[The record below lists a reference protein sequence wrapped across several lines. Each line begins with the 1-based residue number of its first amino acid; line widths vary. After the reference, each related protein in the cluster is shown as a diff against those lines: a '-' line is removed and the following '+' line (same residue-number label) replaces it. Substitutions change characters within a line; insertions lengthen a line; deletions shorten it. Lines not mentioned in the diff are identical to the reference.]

1 MRPVLIDPPKP
12 PATPVALPPEQRRT
26 LAMASAGTLLVLVT
40 FVTPLATGVRT
51 TVSLHASPGTQ
62 AWLLS
67 AMSVGLAAA
76 LLTAGVLAD
85 DLGRRRVFIG
95 GLLVVGVGAGVVAVA
110 AVPGVFIA
118 GRVLQG
124 LGAAAVIACALGLIG
139 HAFPMGPARSRA
151 AAVWGASVGAG
162 TGLGGLVT
170 VALDHG
176 AGWRTTYVVTAV
188 AAVVL
193 AAAGRL
199 VLIESVGRTER
210 KVDIAGVVLL
220 AAGLSSLLAGLVQSR
235 GGWGAATVV
244 LLTAGLL
251 LLAAFVI
258 AERRSAQPMI
268 DVSLFAVPGFLAA
281 TLGAFITG
289 VAVIGPAS
297 YLPTTLQR
305 GLGESL
311 LAATVLVLIWSA
323 ASTVTA
329 LGVRWIPG
337 LDGRRLLGI
346 GLGLSAVGLAAL
358 GVLGVHADGVRLV
371 PGLLVLGVG
380 YGAANAALGREAV
393 AHVPVARAG
402 MGSGANNTARYI
414 GAAVGTTLVVLVTS
428 STGAAGT
435 PAGLIEGW
443 NLASYGGAAVSLLGA
458 LAVSLIRPRPAG
470 VPSGAVA
477 QTGAAGV

>member
-1 MRPVLIDPPKP
+1 MRPVLIDSAPSSAPPT
-12 PATPVALPPEQRRT
+12 ATSEQRRT
-26 LAMASAGTLLVLVT
+26 LVMASAGTLLVLIT

-51 TVSLHASPGTQ
+51 TISLGAGPGAQ

-85 DLGRRRVFIG
+85 DVGRRRVFTAG
-95 GLLVVGVGAGVVAVA
+95 LVVVGAGAVVVAVA
-110 AVPGVFIA
+110 QTPGVFIG

-162 TGLGGLVT
+162 TGLGGLIT
-170 VALDHG
+170 VAVDHG
-176 AGWRTTYVVTAV
+176 TGWRTTYVATAIAAV
-188 AAVVL
+188 ALAVL
-193 AAAGRL
+193 SRL
-199 VLIESVGRTER
+199 VLTESAGGSDRR
-210 KVDIAGVVLL
+210 VDVAGVVLL
-220 AAGLSSLLAGLVQSR
+220 AAGLSAGLAGLVQSR
-235 GGWGAATVV
+235 REWGGAT
-244 LLTAGLL
+244 TA
-251 LLAAFVI
+251 LLAAGVLLLGAFVV
-258 AERRSAQPMI
+258 AELRVAQPMI
-268 DVSLFAVPGFLAA
+268 DLSLFAVPGFAAA
-281 TLGAFITG
+281 TLGAFVTG

-297 YLPTTLQR
+297 VLPTTLQR

-311 LAATVLVLIWSA
+311 LVATLLVLVWSA
-323 ASTVTA
+323 ASTATA

-358 GVLGVHADGVRLV
+358 GILGEHAEGARLL
-371 PGLLVLGVG
+371 PGLVILGVG

-402 MGSGANNTARYI
+402 MGSGANNTARYL

-428 STGAAGT
+428 SAGRPGS
-435 PAGLIEGW
+435 PAGLLAGW
-443 NLASYGGAAVSLLGA
+443 NLAAYGAAALSLLGA
-458 LAVSLIRPRPAG
+458 LLVGLLRPRAVSA
-470 VPSGAVA
+470 SGTEPGRAHV
-477 QTGAAGV
+477 

>member
-1 MRPVLIDPPKP
+1 MRPVLIDPAP
-12 PATPVALPPEQRRT
+12 PSAAPVATPEQRRT
-26 LAMASAGTLLVLVT
+26 LAMASAGTLLVLIT

-51 TVSLHASPGTQ
+51 TVSLGAGPGTQ

-85 DLGRRRVFIG
+85 DVGRRRVFTG
-95 GLLVVGVGAGVVAVA
+95 GLVVVGIGAGVVAVA
-110 AVPGVFIA
+110 PSSGLFIA
-118 GRVLQG
+118 ARLLEGV
-124 LGAAAVIACALGLIG
+124 GAAAVIACALGLIG

-170 VALDHG
+170 VGLDHG

-188 AAVVL
+188 AAVALAVL
-193 AAAGRL
+193 GRL
-199 VLIESVGRTER
+199 VLVESTGRAER
-210 KVDIAGVVLL
+210 RVDVAGVVLL
-220 AAGLSSLLAGLVQSR
+220 ASGVSALLAGLVQSR
-235 GGWGAATVV
+235 GGWGSTTVV
-244 LLTAGLL
+244 LLVAGVL
-251 LLAAFVI
+251 LLAAFVV
-258 AERRSAQPMI
+258 AERRAAQPMI
-268 DVSLFAVPGFLAA
+268 DLSLFAVPGFVAA

-289 VAVIGPAS
+289 VAVIGLAS

-311 LAATVLVLIWSA
+311 LAATLLVLVWSA

-329 LGVRWIPG
+329 LGVRAIPG
-337 LDGRRLLGI
+337 LDGRRLLVI

-358 GVLGVHADGVRLV
+358 GVLGPHADGARLL
-371 PGLLVLGVG
+371 PGLIVLGVG

-428 STGAAGT
+428 SAGNAGT
-435 PAGLIEGW
+435 PDGLVAGW
-443 NLASYGGAAVSLLGA
+443 NGAAFAGAAVSLLGA
-458 LAVSLIRPRPAG
+458 VLVGLLRPRPVRAM
-470 VPSGAVA
+470 VA
-477 QTGAAGV
+477 QTGEARA